1 VEIADVKALMKRLRL
16 DEAELPGNYAPSNPD
31 AGAYLPT
38 PNKLRDDIG
47 AGLDAKALIR
57 TFLNEVSDH
66 WDTLSTVGLAHLETI
81 ESQAIAARN
90 GPVFPIPGFRVKYE
104 PLPFRLGLDVASPGR
119 GGSVGAREIVTA
131 RDSRLDALLDRVTDT
146 PEHAA
151 QAVMALR
158 QFDDALI
165 RVLAAR
171 KAADTTGHIA
181 EVLTIYRE
189 EGNLCVFPS
198 KSSLD
203 AGIPSAAPLDHKG
216 RPERTFIKLI
226 FRPNIQH
233 LVYLAGKAEAEH
245 AAGAS
250 SIEGLALATV
260 FFTQTIGSDVI
271 GGKWNPV
278 DESRLID
285 FYGRWSAEN
294 RVACAMTDETVNNA
308 AVEGRD
314 RWDTLKE
321 NLSITELPGPAA
333 GDPPALRVDPVDPVE
348 LLAGVLPDGVAFK
361 RALVDI
367 DEVFGRPAPTVRENL
382 AAMRYNLQTN
392 PDWALAVMISAVLSV
407 SSGRSSSA
415 LRQAVASEPRLK
427 PVIKLAREKLKAA
440 KAYNRRHPE
449 LTPQQKNDNLSNAQA
464 EAGKA
469 PDFLDWL
476 LSGNRLQVMELFL
489 ATAPYGPWKGYR
501 GPRSYG
507 WHHRRL
513 KDFYERVFPG
523 E

>member
-1 VEIADVKALMKRLRL
+1 
-16 DEAELPGNYAPSNPD
+16 
-31 AGAYLPT
+31 
-38 PNKLRDDIG
+38 
-47 AGLDAKALIR
+47 
-57 TFLNEVSDH
+57 
-66 WDTLSTVGLAHLETI
+66 
-81 ESQAIAARN
+81 
-90 GPVFPIPGFRVKYE
+90 
-104 PLPFRLGLDVASPGR
+104 
-119 GGSVGAREIVTA
+119 
-131 RDSRLDALLDRVTDT
+131 
-146 PEHAA
+146 
-151 QAVMALR
+151 MALR

-165 RVLAAR
+165 RLLAAR
-171 KAADTTGHIA
+171 KAAATTGHIA
-181 EVLTIYRE
+181 DVLTIYRE

-198 KSSLD
+198 KSSID
-203 AGIPSAAPLDHKG
+203 AGIPSAALLDHGG

-278 DESRLID
+278 DESALVD
-285 FYGRWSAEN
+285 FYAVWSSQN
-294 RVACAMTDETVNNA
+294 RVASGMTDELLADVQ
-308 AVEGRD
+308 VEARD
-314 RWDTLKE
+314 RWDTLKQ
-321 NLSITELPGPAA
+321 NLSITELPGPTST
-333 GDPPALRVDPVDPVE
+333 DPPALRVDPVDPVE

-361 RALVDI
+361 QSLVDI
-367 DEVFGRPAPTVRENL
+367 DDIVGRPAPAVGENL

-392 PDWALAVMISAVLSV
+392 PDWALAVMISAVQSV
-407 SSGRSSSA
+407 TTGRSSSA
-415 LRQAVASEPRLK
+415 LRQAIDTDPKLNRAVITVAWD
-427 PVIKLAREKLKAA
+427 KLKAA
-440 KAYNRRHPE
+440 KAHNKAHPE

-464 EAGKA
+464 EAGKEPA
-469 PDFLDWL
+469 FIDWL

-489 ATAPYGPWKGYR
+489 ATAPYNPWTGYR

-513 KDFYERVFPG
+513 KDFYSRVFPG